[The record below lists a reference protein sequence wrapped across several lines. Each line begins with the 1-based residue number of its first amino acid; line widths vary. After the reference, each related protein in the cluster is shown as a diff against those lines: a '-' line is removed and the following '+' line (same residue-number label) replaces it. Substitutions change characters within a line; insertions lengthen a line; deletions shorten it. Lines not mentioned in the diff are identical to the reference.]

1 MIGALDRIE
10 IESVGSDPFRL
21 AQALLVQL
29 PHLDGRVPIE
39 EIALALDIV
48 AIEPKPLKSLEG
60 CLQCDPYKSY
70 GQIVVNANSRPR
82 RQRYTIAH
90 ELGHFLNERHRPPSE
105 QCFVCTAA
113 DMSALFRKDIRLNQ
127 EREANIF
134 AIEVLATQRL
144 LTSHLK
150 QAAELDH
157 VLEIADRFDISRE
170 AAARRYVSLHRE
182 CLAVV
187 LTHNGIIRYID
198 KGEGFPMTSVWVGD
212 SLPDCPSSENEA
224 LTSPDEVDPGAWLT
238 RPNLH
243 TLYAQTLRQKKG
255 YAITLLIAEQSK
267 TSYEHCWDVI
277 RFGG

>member
-113 DMSALFRKDIRLNQ
+113 DMSALFRKDIRYLGSCCC
-127 EREANIF
+127 F
-134 AIEVLATQRL
+134 ADPIDSNHHHDSRVISYFL
-144 LTSHLK
+144 
-150 QAAELDH
+150 
-157 VLEIADRFDISRE
+157 RFNCQPFRTV
-170 AAARRYVSLHRE
+170 R
-182 CLAVV
+182 
-187 LTHNGIIRYID
+187 G
-198 KGEGFPMTSVWVGD
+198 
-212 SLPDCPSSENEA
+212 
-224 LTSPDEVDPGAWLT
+224 
-238 RPNLH
+238 
-243 TLYAQTLRQKKG
+243 
-255 YAITLLIAEQSK
+255 
-267 TSYEHCWDVI
+267 
-277 RFGG
+277 